1 MKGDKLLTE
10 RGTGQVKIL
19 QCMRLAAACAFCAVF
34 GSSLAQS
41 YPNKVVRIVVPYTA
55 GGGTDL
61 VTRIVAENFAQ
72 KWGTQVIV
80 DNRPGAG
87 GSIGA
92 EVVARSAAD
101 GYTLLVM
108 PLDLV
113 INTALMPNLSYD
125 PIKDYAPISSL
136 VASNLV
142 IAAHPSLGVKSIA
155 DLVRKAKSEPGRIA
169 FASCGNGTP
178 QQLIGEMFKLAAGID
193 LAHVPYKGCG
203 PAQVDAIGGQVPLVI
218 TAAGNLV
225 PFFNSGKMVPLAV
238 TGPVR
243 HPQLPEVPTMV
254 ESGFAG
260 FTMTNWMALLAP
272 SRTPPEVIA
281 RIHTD
286 LLSFFRNPAFTKK
299 IVDRGFEPFP
309 SSPRELRARIERDKE
324 QFAAIVKRIGVKVD

>member
-1 MKGDKLLTE
+1 
-10 RGTGQVKIL
+10 VKTIHCIRFL
-19 QCMRLAAACAFCAVF
+19 VACACCASF
-34 GSSLAQS
+34 GSALAQS

-61 VTRIVAENFAQ
+61 VTRIVADSFTQ

-80 DNRPGAG
+80 DNRPGGG

-92 EVVARSAAD
+92 EFVARSPAD

-113 INTALMPNLSYD
+113 INTALIPNLSYD
-125 PIKDYAPISSL
+125 PIRDYAPISSL
-136 VASNLV
+136 VASNLI
-142 IAAHPSLGVKSIA
+142 IAAHPSLAVKSIPE
-155 DLVRKAKSEPGRIA
+155 LVRKAKSQPGRIA

-193 LAHVPYKGCG
+193 LTHVPYKGCG
-203 PAQVDAIGGQVPLVI
+203 PAQVAAIAGQVPLVI

-243 HPQLPEVPTMV
+243 HPQLPQVPTMV

-272 SRTPPEVIA
+272 AKTPAEVIGK
-281 RIHTD
+281 IHAD
-286 LLSFFRNPAFTKK
+286 LAASFADPGFTKK

-309 SSPRELRARIERDKE
+309 SSPNELRARIEKDKE
-324 QFAAIVKRIGVKVD
+324 TFTSIVKRIGVKVD